1 MSSGRIERYTAGVAP
16 GFRPAFFVSS
26 STYRPCKESRTHATT
41 AEPAPFDGAL
51 VIDKPKGKTSHDVV
65 DAVRHLAGFR
75 QIGHLGTLD
84 PLATGVLVLLLGRAT
99 RLVQFY
105 SGRRKRYSAGFRFGF
120 ATDTYDSD
128 GEAQGPD
135 APPSLDRATLEKL
148 AAERVGRF
156 EQMPPSFSAKKIH
169 GRPAYELARKK
180 QPVELKPVE
189 VEVFEYRLTEIEGS
203 IARFV
208 IECSSGTYIRALA
221 HEMGQKLGCGAHL
234 AEITRLAVGEFSLEQ
249 AIKLE
254 ELAEARASR
263 KVCRLSDPAG
273 KFAAEF
279 SAGEC
284 AAGCRAARASRHEVQ
299 CDDLANSAGARG
311 AAAGCDVGTRRRR
324 ASAAA
329 TARLQSARQT
339 DRHRGS
345 GGSANVSAHRGVR
358 ATALVRQAISSG
370 LGSALFRT
378 SPCNITA
385 LVRFHR

>member
-1 MSSGRIERYTAGVAP
+1 MPRQPS
-16 GFRPAFFVSS
+16 
-26 STYRPCKESRTHATT
+26 
-41 AEPAPFDGAL
+41 PAPFDGAL

-135 APPSLDRATLEKL
+135 TPPILESAVLEKL

-180 QPVELKPVE
+180 QPVELKAVE
-189 VEVFEYRLTEIEGS
+189 VELFEYKLTEIEGNV
-203 IARFV
+203 ARFV
-208 IECSSGTYIRALA
+208 IECSSGTYIRSLA

-234 AEITRLAVGEFSLEQ
+234 AEITRLAVGEFSLDQ

-254 ELAEARASR
+254 ELAEVAR
-263 KVCRLSDPAG
+263 AG
-273 KFAAEF
+273 KFANYLIKLENLLPNF
-279 SAGEC
+279 P
-284 AAGCRAARASRHEVQ
+284 R
-299 CDDLANSAGARG
+299 
-311 AAAGCDVGTRRRR
+311 
-324 ASAAA
+324 
-329 TARLQSARQT
+329 
-339 DRHRGS
+339 
-345 GGSANVSAHRGVR
+345 ANVLPVVERRVR
-358 ATALVRQAISSG
+358 HGTKFNVLVSQIQPGRAEPPP
-370 LGSALFRT
+370 GSTSELDAGDPRPPRLRVFNQQDKLIAVAEAVVPRT
-378 SPCNITA
+378 YQPIVVFEPLA
-385 LVRFHR
+385 